1 MNYKI
6 LIVVILIIIFI
17 KFNNKKKIDTMTN
30 VNKNDYIIVKNNRND
45 ILYYGEPTIDI
56 DWDWIYS
63 NYGYDNYYIT
73 LSGKITPYYY
83 YNHPRYNLYNPAK
96 YYRRHPRMAIS
107 KTQNV
112 HKFYNRD
119 KKFRLY

>member
-1 MNYKI
+1 MNKFFLISMIIFVII
-6 LIVVILIIIFI
+6 LI
-17 KFNNKKKIDTMTN
+17 KNKKIDNMTN
-30 VNKNDYIIVKNNRND
+30 NKNDYIIVKNNRND
-45 ILYYGEPTIDI
+45 ILYYGDAIINI

-73 LSGKITPYYY
+73 FPSGKIIPYYY

-96 YYRRHPRMAIS
+96 HYRRHPKMAIN
-107 KTQNV
+107 KTHNV
-112 HKFYNRD
+112 HKFYNRG